1 MTSRRL
7 LAGRYGEDSGKS
19 GADEDADAH
28 AASARQGV
36 DAAERTHRE
45 HAAAADGGAGRRGH

>member
-7 LAGRYGEDSGKS
+7 LAGRYGEDPGES

-45 HAAAADGGAGRRGH
+45 HAAAADGGAGC